1 MDVKI
6 VSRPLGM
13 WQTNFYVLANEETK
27 EAVVIDPGY
36 GEEEI
41 VRLIQPYQVKAILLT
56 HAHLDHIGGVA
67 KTKELTG
74 APIYIHESV
83 QDWLTN
89 PALNMSLGYGQP
101 IDGPAADELLQD
113 GRRLQLAGFDI
124 EVRHTPG
131 HTPGC
136 VSFVLD
142 GVVFAGDTLFQGSI
156 GRTDFPGG
164 DFEQLAS
171 SIREKLYTLPDDTI
185 VYPGHGPATTI
196 GVEKRYNPFVRA

>member
-1 MDVKI
+1 MAMKI
-6 VSRPLGM
+6 ISRPLGM
-13 WQTNFYVLANEETK
+13 WQTNFYVLANEKTQ

-36 GEEEI
+36 GEAEI
-41 VRLIQPYQVKAILLT
+41 ARLIEPYHVKAILLT
-56 HAHLDHIGGVA
+56 HAHLDHIGGLA
-67 KTKELTG
+67 RTKELTG

-83 QDWLTN
+83 QHWLTD
-89 PALNMSLGYGQP
+89 PTLNMSAAFEKP
-101 IDGPAADELLQD
+101 IDGPPADELLRD
-113 GRRLQLAGFDI
+113 GQRLTLAGFDI

-164 DFEQLAS
+164 DFDQLAR
-171 SIREKLYTLPDDTI
+171 SIREKLYTLPDETK

-196 GVEKRYNPFVRA
+196 GEEKRYNPFVRA